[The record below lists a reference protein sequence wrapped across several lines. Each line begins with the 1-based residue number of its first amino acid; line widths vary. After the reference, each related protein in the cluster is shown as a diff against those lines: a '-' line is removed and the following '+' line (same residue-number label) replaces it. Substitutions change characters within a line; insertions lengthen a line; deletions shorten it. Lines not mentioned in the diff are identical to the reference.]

1 MLQNQ
6 KKLVFMEKRRNIW
19 VVTRGQNSKFT
30 REERVAD
37 KAVRSPFFE
46 NLEEIGKAKL
56 KSLSKLL
63 WSYQCGIAVYQLTKL
78 RMLEFFYNFLDK
90 CFSRQDFELRCMDT
104 DLFYLEIS
112 GDSLDEIVRPE
123 MRQA

>member
-63 WSYQCGIAVYQLTKL
+63 
-78 RMLEFFYNFLDK
+78 
-90 CFSRQDFELRCMDT
+90 
-104 DLFYLEIS
+104 
-112 GDSLDEIVRPE
+112 
-123 MRQA
+123 